1 MDQIYAIVFNEIG
14 EILIARAKH
23 EDSWQIPG
31 GKPEQNETHIEVL
44 VRELQEEADITIRDA
59 LPLGAQKVEVK
70 EGDVRRL
77 SSYQLRYIAILDKM
91 LPQSVDPASGTVWE
105 RKFVPAR
112 EIKSYVKWGAVGD
125 AMFDDAIEL
134 YKGWTKEKW
143 D

>member
-1 MDQIYAIVFNEIG
+1 
-14 EILIARAKH
+14 
-23 EDSWQIPG
+23 
-31 GKPEQNETHIEVL
+31 
-44 VRELQEEADITIRDA
+44 
-59 LPLGAQKVEVK
+59 
-70 EGDVRRL
+70 
-77 SSYQLRYIAILDKM
+77 M